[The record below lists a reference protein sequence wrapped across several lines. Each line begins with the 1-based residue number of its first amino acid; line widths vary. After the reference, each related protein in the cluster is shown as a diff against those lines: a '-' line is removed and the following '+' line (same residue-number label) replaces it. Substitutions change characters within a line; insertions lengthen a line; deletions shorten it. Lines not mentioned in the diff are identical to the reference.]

1 MIEYSIDAN
10 IFSKI
15 FKESDRKLRDYVESL
30 GFVVDSTV
38 YIECIQGSK
47 SNLEKQKVKNYL
59 NNFPL
64 LPITPQISECAI
76 ELIDTYS
83 NTHGLLLADSLIAAT
98 ALGND
103 LTLVTYNVDD
113 FKFIDG
119 LRYMKPGV

>member
-64 LPITPQISECAI
+64 LPITPQISEFAI